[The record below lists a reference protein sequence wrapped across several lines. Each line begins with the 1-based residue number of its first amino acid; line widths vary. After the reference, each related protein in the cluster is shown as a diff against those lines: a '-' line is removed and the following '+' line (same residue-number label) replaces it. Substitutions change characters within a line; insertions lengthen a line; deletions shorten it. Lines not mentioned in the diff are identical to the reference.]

1 MKYLLAI
8 SLIIFT
14 PHLTANE
21 NVPVIVGSDD
31 DMDACMTLGLSVTS
45 SNQNESVVRAGP
57 STTAVVIDKIKNGHP
72 VWMCSFK
79 KEWIGVVYS
88 TSDKIDC
95 GVSRFINPAR
105 PYQGPCHSGW
115 MHKTNVEPAAG

>member
-8 SLIIFT
+8 SLIMFSA
-14 PHLTANE
+14 HLTANE
-21 NVPVIVGSDD
+21 SVPVIVGSDD
-31 DMDACMTLGLSVTS
+31 DMDACMTLGLSEAAL
-45 SNQNESVVRAGP
+45 NQNESVVRAAP
-57 STTAVVIDKIKNGHP
+57 SAAAVVIDTIQNGHP

-88 TSDKIDC
+88 TSNKIDC
-95 GVSRFINPAR
+95 GVSRFIKPAR
-105 PYQGPCHSGW
+105 PYQGPCQSGW